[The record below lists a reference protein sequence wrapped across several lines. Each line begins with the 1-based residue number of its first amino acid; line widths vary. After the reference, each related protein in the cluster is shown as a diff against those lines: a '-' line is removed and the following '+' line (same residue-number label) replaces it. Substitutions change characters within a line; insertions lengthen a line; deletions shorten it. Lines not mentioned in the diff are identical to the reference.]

1 MTNQAN
7 TTNINI
13 ADKQRN
19 ASRDYYEFNLV
30 PSMRVYM
37 STRSDDELDRVAAT
51 NQRMFKYRFG
61 LTANA
66 TVRSKII
73 AIKSRYNLTDS
84 EVKALIG
91 SGQIRIKQHEVF
103 ATPDRVSPVLGF
115 VLLLIVSIICG
126 LNIFSIS
133 IAQAS
138 PWRVFIALG
147 MIFSVWGLCIY
158 YTKKFMVAPWRILER
173 SGILNDIPTSSFLD
187 SLLMRSFIVDM
198 SYNTHNQN

>member
-37 STRSDDELDRVAAT
+37 STRSDDDLDRIAAT

-73 AIKSRYNLTDS
+73 AIKRRYNLTDP

-138 PWRVFIALG
+138 PWIVFIALG

>member
-1 MTNQAN
+1 MTNQAK

-13 ADKQRN
+13 ADEQRN
-19 ASRDYYEFNLV
+19 ANRDYYEFNLV
-30 PSMRVYM
+30 ASLRVYM
-37 STRSDDELDRVAAT
+37 STRSDDDLDKVAAT

-73 AIKSRYNLTDS
+73 AIKRRYNLTDS
-84 EVKALIG
+84 EVKSLIG
-91 SGQIRIKQHEVF
+91 SGQIRVKQQEVF

-115 VLLLIVSIICG
+115 VFFVIVSFICG

-133 IAQAS
+133 IAQTS
-138 PWRVFIALG
+138 PWRVFVALG

-158 YTKKFMVAPWRILER
+158 YTKKFMVAPWRILDR
-173 SGILNDIPTSSFLD
+173 SGILNDIPATSMLD
-187 SLLMRSFIVDM
+187 SLLMRSFIVDT
-198 SYNTHNQN
+198 SYNTNNQN

>member
-13 ADKQRN
+13 ADQQRN
-19 ASRDYYEFNLV
+19 ANRDYYEFNLAS
-30 PSMRVYM
+30 SMRVYM
-37 STRSDDELDRVAAT
+37 STRSDDDLDRIAAT

-73 AIKSRYNLTDS
+73 AIKRRYNLTDP
-84 EVKALIG
+84 EVRALVG
-91 SGQIRIKQHEVF
+91 SGQISVKQHEVF

-115 VLLLIVSIICG
+115 VFFVIVSFICG

-133 IAQAS
+133 IAQTS
-138 PWRVFIALG
+138 PWTVFIALG

-173 SGILNDIPTSSFLD
+173 SGILKDIPNSSILD

>member
-1 MTNQAN
+1 
-7 TTNINI
+7 
-13 ADKQRN
+13 
-19 ASRDYYEFNLV
+19 
-30 PSMRVYM
+30 
-37 STRSDDELDRVAAT
+37 
-51 NQRMFKYRFG
+51 MFKYRFG

-73 AIKSRYNLTDS
+73 AIKRRYNLTDP
-84 EVKALIG
+84 EVKALVG
-91 SGQIRIKQHEVF
+91 SGQISVKQHEVF

-115 VLLLIVSIICG
+115 VFFVIVSFICG

-133 IAQAS
+133 IAQTS

-173 SGILNDIPTSSFLD
+173 SGILKDIPTSSILD